1 MNHKNTDKN
10 YVDYSTQVVL
20 AFSDSHEN
28 QKYILR
34 MSNQQEKLFFSKLSI
49 IESYS

>member
-1 MNHKNTDKN
+1 MDHMNTDKD
-10 YVDYSTQVVL
+10 YVDYSTHVVL

-34 MSNQQEKLFFSKLSI
+34 MSNQQEKLFFLNFL
-49 IESYS
+49 